1 MRALLADWNAEALE
15 AAARA
20 LADAFIVDVATTK
33 SHCIDLL
40 RPASYEVLIACER
53 LDDGSGL
60 ELLGQAEDR
69 WPSVLRVFAAE
80 PSRLRLLKGRL
91 SPFKLHRAIPYPL
104 DPVQLRGLL
113 LEAQQRVATP
123 KLVKPQTRPECRK
136 RAR

>member
-1 MRALLADWNAEALE
+1 MRALLADWNAEALD
-15 AAARA
+15 AAARP
-20 LADAFIVDVATTK
+20 LADAFMVDLATTK

-40 RPASYEVLIACER
+40 RPESYDVLIACER
-53 LDDGSGL
+53 LQDGSGL

-80 PSRLRLLKGRL
+80 PTRLRLLKGRL

-113 LEAQQRVATP
+113 LEARQRIETP
-123 KLVKPQTRPECRK
+123 RHVKPQTRSETRK